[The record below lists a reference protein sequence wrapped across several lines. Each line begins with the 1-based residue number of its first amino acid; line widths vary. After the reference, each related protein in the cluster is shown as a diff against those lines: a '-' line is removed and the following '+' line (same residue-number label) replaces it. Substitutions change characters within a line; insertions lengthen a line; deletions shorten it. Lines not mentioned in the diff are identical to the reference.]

1 MSVLRGEKTA
11 ARPSLG
17 ELTRPTSSVEAAAH
31 AAATGHRLHRSGDS
45 ALVAGDEPGG
55 RTTTVITASD
65 TSCAITLGRD
75 PERTPVCDL
84 VPTHPGTTDT
94 AFPPDVWRWLLSP
107 RTAEIPSLGTAVP
120 SRRHQDPD
128 PSERT
133 RAA

>member
-1 MSVLRGEKTA
+1 MSVLHGDMTA

-31 AAATGHRLHRSGDS
+31 AAAAGHRLHRSGAS
-45 ALVAGDEPGG
+45 ALVAGDEPGA

-75 PERTPVCDL
+75 PERTPVSDL
-84 VPTHPGTTDT
+84 VPTHPGTAD
-94 AFPPDVWRWLLSP
+94 AALPADVCRWLLSP

-120 SRRHQDPD
+120 SRRHRTPD

-133 RAA
+133 RAG

>member
-17 ELTRPTSSVEAAAH
+17 ELTRPTSSVQAAAP
-31 AAATGHRLHRSGDS
+31 AAATDHPRHRSGDT
-45 ALVAGDEPGG
+45 ALVAGDEAGCL
-55 RTTTVITASD
+55 TTTVITASD
-65 TSCAITLGRD
+65 TSCAITPGRD
-75 PERTPVCDL
+75 PERTPVSDL
-84 VPTHPGTTDT
+84 VPTHPGTAD
-94 AFPPDVWRWLLSP
+94 AALPADVCRWLLSP
-107 RTAEIPSLGTAVP
+107 RTAKIPSLGTAVP